1 MCGENKYFKI
11 RVGFRIGATV
21 LKYRH
26 AQLEYKTAL
35 DITCRHGGLMG
46 SACDRAIR
54 VQALAG
60 DTVLCSWTRHLTL
73 TVPL

>member
-26 AQLEYKTAL
+26 VQLEYKTAL
-35 DITCRHGGLMG
+35 DITCRHGGQMG
-46 SACDRAIR
+46 SAFDSRFKPWPRTLYC
-54 VQALAG
+54 VPGQ
-60 DTVLCSWTRHLTL
+60 DT
-73 TVPL
+73 